1 MTESDRKWFKKMKM
15 ARNWHKFKMWTKN
28 GEKLTEINQKR
39 PTLHKTEKKWPEIDQ
54 KLTKITKMTKN
65 ELEMT

>member
-1 MTESDRKWFKKMKM
+1 
-15 ARNWHKFKMWTKN
+15 MWTKN

-54 KLTKITKMTKN
+54 KLTKMTKN
-65 ELEMT
+65 EHKLTRH